1 MLTPKAFSGNC
12 HVIAARFLY
21 ESELGIRRNLALN
34 PYDGFVR
41 KGFFPHTETN
51 TDLQIDETFAP
62 RNAIMHTEHLVS
74 SHSKYLCLFL

>member
-41 KGFFPHTETN
+41 KGFSHIQKQT
-51 TDLQIDETFAP
+51 QIC
-62 RNAIMHTEHLVS
+62 R
-74 SHSKYLCLFL
+74 